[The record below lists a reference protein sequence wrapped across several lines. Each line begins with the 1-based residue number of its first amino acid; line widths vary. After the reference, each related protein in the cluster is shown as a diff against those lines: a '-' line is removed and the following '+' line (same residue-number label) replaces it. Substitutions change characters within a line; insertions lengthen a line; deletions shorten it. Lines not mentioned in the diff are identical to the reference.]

1 MSETP
6 DWIAVDWGTSRLRA
20 WGMTASGTDLWQRA
34 SDAGMGRLASDA
46 FEGALLDLVGDTL
59 GAGPMPV
66 IACGM
71 VGARQGWV
79 AAAYR
84 AVPCPPLDAM
94 TLTRTRC
101 ANPRLSVQVIGGLKQ
116 TDPADVMRGE
126 ETQIAGFITL
136 NPRFDGVICLPGSH
150 SKWARISAGEVV
162 SFQTFLTGEMFA
174 ALSQHTVLHHTVQT
188 EAWDDEAFA
197 TGVSDAL
204 SRPEKLAAFLF
215 NLRAQALLND
225 LPAAAAAARLSGAL
239 IGAELAAARPYW
251 LGQDVAL
258 IGAPAISRHYAA
270 ALAQQGVPA
279 TIADVDA
286 MTLKGLIQVR
296 AQRKETAA

>member
-1 MSETP
+1 MTGTP

-20 WGMTASGTDLWQRA
+20 WGMTASGTELWQRC
-34 SDAGMGRLASDA
+34 SENGMGQLARDA
-46 FEGALLDLVGDTL
+46 FEDALLDLVGDTL
-59 GAGPMPV
+59 GHGPIPV

-79 AAAYR
+79 EAAYR
-84 AVPCPPLDAM
+84 AVPCPPLDAD
-94 TLTRTRC
+94 TLTQAPC
-101 ANPRLSVQVIGGLKQ
+101 GDLRLTVKVIGGLKQ
-116 TDPADVMRGE
+116 IDPADVMRGE
-126 ETQIAGFITL
+126 ETQIAGFLAL
-136 NPRFDGVICLPGSH
+136 NPDFDGVICLPGSH

-174 ALSQHTVLHHTVQT
+174 ALSQHTVLRHTVQSDR
-188 EAWDDEAFA
+188 WDDAAFA
-197 TGVSDAL
+197 TAISDAL
-204 SRPEKLAAFLF
+204 SRPERLAARLF
-215 NLRAQALLND
+215 TLRAEALLND
-225 LPAAAAAARLSGAL
+225 LPPAPAAARLSGTL

-258 IGAPAISRHYAA
+258 IGATDISRHYAT

-286 MTLKGLIQVR
+286 MTLKGLVKTR
-296 AQRKETAA
+296 AHLKEPAA